1 MKATIIRKSVALL
14 FGAASAL
21 LLIGMSIQSK
31 PAGRAGT
38 ARAADGVTIRYEV
51 QGKGDPALV
60 FIHGYTSDLTAWRE
74 QIAVFSR
81 EHRVVAI
88 DLAGH
93 GGSGANR
100 EQWSIAGL
108 AGDVEAVVK
117 ALGLKRVVL
126 VGHSMGGP
134 VSLFAAARMPDR
146 VLGIIGVDTLHD
158 VEFKAPADMV
168 KDAAA
173 KMEADFNGM
182 LRGAI
187 QNMFLESADPNLVRE
202 VTEKALLTNHKAALG
217 LLPDFGRVDLK
228 SALAAA
234 KKPVRCINAK
244 APRMAPPTAVET
256 NRKYADYKA
265 ITMDGVG
272 HYLMIER
279 PAEFNQ
285 LLRETLKELTAK

>member
-1 MKATIIRKSVALL
+1 MKTTAIRKPVILL
-14 FGAASAL
+14 FVVASAP
-21 LLIGMSIQSK
+21 LLIAMSLQSK
-31 PAGRAGT
+31 SASRAGT
-38 ARAADGVTIRYEV
+38 ARAADGVAIKYEV

-74 QIAVFSR
+74 QMADFAR
-81 EHRVVAI
+81 EHRVVAV
-88 DLAGH
+88 DLGGH

-117 ALGLKRVVL
+117 ALGLKQVVL

-134 VSLFAAARMPDR
+134 VALFAAARMPDR
-146 VLGIIGVDTLHD
+146 VAGIIGVDTLHD
-158 VEFKAPADMV
+158 AEFKWPADTI

-182 LRGAI
+182 LRGSI
-187 QNMFLESADPNLVRE
+187 QTMFLETADPALVKE
-202 VTEKALLTNHKAALG
+202 ITEKALLTNRKAALG
-217 LLPDFGRVDLK
+217 ILHDFGRVDLK

-234 KKPVRCINAK
+234 KKPVRCINAS
-244 APRMAPPTAVET
+244 APRMAPLTAVET
-256 NRKYADYKA
+256 NCKYADYKA
-265 ITMDGVG
+265 VTMDGVG

-279 PAEFNQ
+279 PAEFNK
-285 LLRETLKELTAK
+285 LMREALKELMAK